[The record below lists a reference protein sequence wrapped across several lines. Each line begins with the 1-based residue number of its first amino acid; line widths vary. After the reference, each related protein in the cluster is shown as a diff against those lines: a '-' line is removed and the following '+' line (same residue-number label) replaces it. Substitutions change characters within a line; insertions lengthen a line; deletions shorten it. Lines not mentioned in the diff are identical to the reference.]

1 MAKLDLTST
10 ASEKSVEIARDFLE
24 KLMAPA
30 VEEVGLLLRDTVA
43 LWKFRNQVRV
53 LTKAKVYCERNGI
66 SPTAISLKL
75 LCPLLENA
83 ALEEDAS
90 LQDKWAVLLSNLV
103 DSEQN
108 IESHVFPYVLGQI
121 SANEFAFLEL
131 VYTEKKRRVTALVGE
146 LEVFRADRPSLERR
160 LASKLSDLDE
170 RLSGA
175 RMQTPGRYN
184 QEVWDLQQEMWKADA
199 ELRSLKSNEQSLL
212 RRIATPQVL
221 PEAGLREYEMSNLVR
236 LGLVRTTQETHANSQ
251 SLEIPIHT
259 NREYVTVDFD
269 VELESEHM
277 HVLTE
282 LGELFLSACTEK
294 SVQWRAPGLDTPLD

>member
-10 ASEKSVEIARDFLE
+10 AIERSVEIARDFLD

-30 VEEVGLLLRDTVA
+30 AEEVGLLLRDTVA
-43 LWKFRNQVRV
+43 LWKFRNQVRI
-53 LTKAKVYCERNGI
+53 LTKAKAYCDTNGI

-83 ALEEDAS
+83 ALEEDES

-108 IESHVFPYVLGQI
+108 IESHVFPYILGQI
-121 SANEFAFLEL
+121 SAKEFAFLDV
-131 VYTEKKRRVTALVGE
+131 VYAKKKRRATALLAE
-146 LEVFRADRPSLERR
+146 LETFRADRPSLERA
-160 LASKLSDLDE
+160 LAAMLSDLDDKI
-170 RLSGA
+170 SDA
-175 RMQTPGRYN
+175 RMRTPQGYS
-184 QEVWDLQQEMWKADA
+184 QELRDLQQEKWKVGA
-199 ELRSLKSNEQSLL
+199 ELRLLKGNEQSLL
-212 RRIATPQVL
+212 RKIAAPEVL
-221 PEAGLREYEMSNLVR
+221 PEVGVREYEMSNLIR
-236 LGLVRTTQETHANSQ
+236 LGLVRTTQETYANSQ
-251 SLEIPIHT
+251 SLEIPIHQ

-269 VELESEHM
+269 VELESEHQ

-294 SVQWRAPGLDTPLD
+294 RVQWRSRF